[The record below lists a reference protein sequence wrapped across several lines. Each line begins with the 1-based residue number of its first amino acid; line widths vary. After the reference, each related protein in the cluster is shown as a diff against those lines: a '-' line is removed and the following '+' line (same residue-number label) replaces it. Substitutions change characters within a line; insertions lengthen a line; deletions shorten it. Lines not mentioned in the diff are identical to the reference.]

1 MIKAI
6 LVSLCDAWLLL
17 NMDTLTNPERD
28 FLVVFMVILLFINT
42 FDYFL
47 EIPDGWLFFDFI
59 ITTLVLEGLYGFLQ
73 LMCNAT
79 AVQG

>member
-17 NMDTLTNPERD
+17 NMDTLANPERD

-59 ITTLVLEGLYGFLQ
+59 ITTPGIDGLDDVL
-73 LMCNAT
+73 
-79 AVQG
+79 